1 MFYDPTFLLLI
12 PALLLAFYAQFKVQ
26 STFSKYSQ
34 VANSRGYTG
43 AQVAKYILDDRR
55 LTDVQIDS
63 ISGQLTDNYDPRDK
77 KLHLSP
83 SVYSGNS
90 VAALGVAAH
99 EVGHA
104 LQHAAGYAPLQIRN
118 SIVSISNFGS
128 GLAFPLFFLGIF
140 MGLPFLMD
148 IGIVLFSLAVIFT
161 VLTLPV
167 EFNASNRAIKI
178 LSDGNYLTKQ
188 EVPMAKAVLSAAAL
202 TYVASATMAVLNLI
216 RLIILR
222 NQRD

>member
-26 STFSKYSQ
+26 NTFAKFSKIT
-34 VANSRGYTG
+34 NSRGYTG

-55 LTDVQIDS
+55 LTDVKIDS
-63 ISGQLTDNYDPRDK
+63 IAGELTDNYDPRDK
-77 KLHLSP
+77 KLHLSQ

-90 VAALGVAAH
+90 VASLGIAAH

-104 LQHAAGYAPLQIRN
+104 LQHAAGYTPLKIRN
-118 SIVSISNFGS
+118 SIVPVSNFGS

-148 IGIVLFSLAVIFT
+148 IGIILFSLAVVFT

-167 EFNASNRAIKI
+167 EFNASQRAIKI
-178 LSDGNYLTKQ
+178 LAEGNYLTAK
-188 EVPMAKAVLSAAAL
+188 EIPMAKAVLSAAAL
-202 TYVASATMAVLNLI
+202 TYVASATMAVLNLL
-216 RLIILR
+216 RLVMLR

>member
-1 MFYDPTFLLLI
+1 MYYDPTFLLLI
-12 PALLLAFYAQFKVQ
+12 PAMLLAFYAQFKVQ
-26 STFSKYSQ
+26 STFAKFSQ

-55 LTDVQIDS
+55 LTEVQIEP
-63 ISGQLTDNYDPRDK
+63 IEGKLTDNYDPRDK
-77 KLHLSP
+77 KLHLSQ
-83 SVYSGNS
+83 SVYNGNS
-90 VAALGVAAH
+90 VAALGIAAH

-104 LQHAAGYAPLQIRN
+104 LQHAAGYAPLKIRN
-118 SIVSISNFGS
+118 SIVPITNFGS

-140 MGLPFLMD
+140 MSLPFLMD
-148 IGIVLFSLAVIFT
+148 LGIILFSLAVAFT

-178 LSDGNYLTKQ
+178 LADGHYLTDQ
-188 EVPMAKAVLSAAAL
+188 EIPMAKAVLSAAAL
-202 TYVASATMAVLNLI
+202 TYVASATMAILNLL
-216 RLIILR
+216 RLIMLR

>member
-26 STFSKYSQ
+26 NTFAKFSKIT
-34 VANSRGYTG
+34 NSRGYSG

-55 LTDVQIDS
+55 LTDVKIDS
-63 ISGQLTDNYDPRDK
+63 IAGELTDNYDPRDK
-77 KLHLSP
+77 KLHFSQ

-90 VAALGVAAH
+90 VASLGIAAH

-104 LQHAAGYAPLQIRN
+104 LQHAAGYTPLKIRN
-118 SIVSISNFGS
+118 SIVPVSNFGS

-148 IGIVLFSLAVIFT
+148 IGIILFSLAVVFT

-167 EFNASNRAIKI
+167 EFNASQRAIKI
-178 LSDGNYLTKQ
+178 LAEGNYLTAK
-188 EVPMAKAVLSAAAL
+188 EIPMAKAVLSAAAL
-202 TYVASATMAVLNLI
+202 TYVASATMAVLNLL
-216 RLIILR
+216 RLVMLR

>member
-1 MFYDPTFLLLI
+1 MYYDPTFILLI

-26 STFSKYSQ
+26 STFARFSQ
-34 VANSRGYTG
+34 ITNSRGYTG

-63 ISGQLTDNYDPRDK
+63 IEGQLSDNYDPRDK
-77 KLHLSP
+77 KLHLSQ

-118 SIVSISNFGS
+118 SIVPISNFGT

-140 MGLPFLMD
+140 TGMPFLMD
-148 IGIVLFSLAVIFT
+148 IGIILFSLAVIFT

-178 LSDGNYLTKQ
+178 LADSNYLTAK
-188 EVPMAKAVLSAAAL
+188 EIPMAKAVLSAAAL

-216 RLIILR
+216 RLIMLR

>member
-26 STFSKYSQ
+26 NTFAKFSKIT
-34 VANSRGYTG
+34 NSRGYSG

-55 LTDVQIDS
+55 LTDVKIDS
-63 ISGQLTDNYDPRDK
+63 IAGELTDNYDPRDK
-77 KLHLSP
+77 KLHFSQ

-90 VAALGVAAH
+90 VASLGIAAH

-104 LQHAAGYAPLQIRN
+104 LQHAAGYTPLKIRN
-118 SIVSISNFGS
+118 SIVPVSNFGS

-148 IGIVLFSLAVIFT
+148 IGIILFSLAVVFT

-167 EFNASNRAIKI
+167 EFNASQRAIKI
-178 LSDGNYLTKQ
+178 LADGNYLTAK
-188 EVPMAKAVLSAAAL
+188 EIPMAKAVLSAAAL
-202 TYVASATMAVLNLI
+202 TYVASATMAVLNLL
-216 RLIILR
+216 RLIMLR

>member
-1 MFYDPTFLLLI
+1 MYYDPTFLLLI
-12 PALLLAFYAQFKVQ
+12 PAMLLAFYAQFKVQ
-26 STFSKYSQ
+26 GTFAKFSQ

-55 LTDVQIDS
+55 LTEVQIEP
-63 ISGQLTDNYDPRDK
+63 IEGKLTDNYDPRDK
-77 KLHLSP
+77 KLHLSQ
-83 SVYSGNS
+83 SVYNGNS
-90 VAALGVAAH
+90 VAALGIAAH

-104 LQHAAGYAPLQIRN
+104 LQHAAGYAPLKIRN
-118 SIVSISNFGS
+118 SIVPITNFGS

-140 MGLPFLMD
+140 MSLPFLMD
-148 IGIVLFSLAVIFT
+148 LGIILFSLAAAFT

-178 LSDGNYLTKQ
+178 LADGHYLTDQ
-188 EVPMAKAVLSAAAL
+188 EIPMAKAVLSAAAL
-202 TYVASATMAVLNLI
+202 TYVASATMAILNLL
-216 RLIILR
+216 RLIMLR